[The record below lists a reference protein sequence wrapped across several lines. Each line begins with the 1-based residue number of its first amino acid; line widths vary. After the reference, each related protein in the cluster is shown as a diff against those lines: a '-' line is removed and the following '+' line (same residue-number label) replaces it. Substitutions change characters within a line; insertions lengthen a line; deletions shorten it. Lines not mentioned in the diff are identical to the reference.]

1 MKLFFF
7 HPFSL
12 ICSSSELHSH
22 NVLIFHPEYGPTG
35 KCYVLSDCK
44 QLEVWGPRS
53 PMHLQVLEKYLML
66 WKMLKLIFRTKE
78 RKAENLLT
86 RMFENLLISCK
97 KN

>member
-1 MKLFFF
+1 
-7 HPFSL
+7 
-12 ICSSSELHSH
+12 
-22 NVLIFHPEYGPTG
+22 
-35 KCYVLSDCK
+35 
-44 QLEVWGPRS
+44 
-53 PMHLQVLEKYLML
+53 MHLQVLEKYLML